1 MAHTCSECCSLE
13 LDHDTKDGK
22 YWCSKKKEYK
32 YADEQECWGYCTD
45 GNRSDSVA
53 ESARRYSQDSR
64 RSTTACF
71 ITTALCNILNMLDDN
86 IYLNT
91 LRGFRNNYLQKN
103 STGSKILVNYDVIGP
118 RICESLDNDN
128 DRLIKASI
136 LFSNYIVPA
145 VNAIMNNEYD
155 KAIQIYTDMTN
166 GLIQF
171 YEIDDSI
178 NVNIEDVDMTKA
190 GHGRVYLKS
199 SMA

>member
-1 MAHTCSECCSLE
+1 MAHTCSECCYLE

-22 YWCSKKKEYK
+22 YWCSEKWEYK
-32 YADEQECWGYCTD
+32 YADEQECCRYCTD
-45 GNRSDSVA
+45 SHRSGSVA
-53 ESARRYSQDSR
+53 ESARNFSKDSQ

-71 ITTALCNILNMLDDN
+71 ITTALCKILNMADDN

-103 STGSKILVNYDVIGP
+103 KEGTDILMNYDVIGP

-136 LFSNYIVPA
+136 LFSNFIVPA
-145 VNAIMNNEYD
+145 VNAIMNNEYS
-155 KAIQIYTDMTN
+155 KAIQIYKEMTK
-166 GLIQF
+166 GLVQF
-171 YEIDDSI
+171 YKIDDST

-199 SMA
+199 RMA